1 MFAALKVTLQKISV
15 SEINK
20 DETKDIWI
28 KIILELFSEI
38 HQIEHNVN
46 KIFSWLLLESKALF
60 DGYKNKNDHEVDV
73 IKLEIYLNA
82 LLSALKMAIDKKQEV
97 KGLEILLNDICLLI
111 IT

>member
-1 MFAALKVTLQKISV
+1 MHIFLIYRHNQSNTTLKVALQKISV
-15 SEINK
+15 SETNK
-20 DETKDIWI
+20 DDTKDIWI

-38 HQIEHNVN
+38 HQIDHNIN

-60 DGYKNKNDHEVDV
+60 DCHKNTNELDV

-97 KGLEILLNDICLLI
+97 KGLEIY
-111 IT
+111 